1 MWATGP
7 RLRPRLSSIFAEA
20 AGANPGARV
29 DAAGAVLRSGRMHHD
44 PVPEP
49 IAELVRACLDYVKR
63 ALGTELDFTPETL
76 PLLDH
81 YLSEVRGALKDKP
94 ELAELTAHAAGA
106 YFGEVLRRQMRGFWR
121 SPSASLHDYQ
131 VCSSVAFVSI
141 NPFGVAYDALYASSE
156 HGGPRSNLK
165 LAPEDHG
172 YIAARLATVPEVP
185 DDQFYLLTTRI
196 EAIEIT
202 VEALRARLDEQGY
215 SETEYTPE
223 DYEAELRYLN

>member
-1 MWATGP
+1 MQQQ
-7 RLRPRLSSIFAEA
+7 
-20 AGANPGARV
+20 
-29 DAAGAVLRSGRMHHD
+29 D

-63 ALGTELDFTPETL
+63 ALGTDLDFTPETL

-81 YLSEVRGALKDKP
+81 YLSEARAEVTAKP

-121 SPSASLHDYQ
+121 TPSASLHDFQ
-131 VCSSVAFVSI
+131 VCSSVAFVAI
-141 NPFGVAYDALYASSE
+141 NPFGVAYDALFAGTD
-156 HGGPRSNLK
+156 HGGPRSNLR
-165 LAPEDHG
+165 LAAEDQG

-185 DDQFYLLTTRI
+185 EDQFFLLTTRI
-196 EAIEIT
+196 EVIEIT
-202 VEALRARLDEQGY
+202 VEALRARLEEQGY
-215 SETEYTPE
+215 SETEYTPQ